1 MKNRTMPYGY
11 ELRDGKCCASRTE
24 AETVTELF
32 AAYARGASYK
42 ELAERMAGRGIPYHN
57 GDTAWNKNKIA
68 RILNCAAYLGTA
80 EYPALIDRS
89 LYDAANARKP
99 VCAMS
104 EETRKAKAIREMSRC
119 GCCGGRIRMSA
130 GREGWVRW
138 NCADCDALGAK
149 ATTKNIVPQ
158 VEAILASLIRGECGI
173 VEPSHTETQA
183 PALTQKESS
192 FAAML
197 EAEDFDEAAAI
208 TAAMALAAAR
218 YDCISAK
225 DYETMR
231 IRRRVEQAAGNTNFD
246 MNLLR
251 DVASE
256 ILIQLGGEV
265 DIMLKNGQIIG
276 RNGAR

>member
-11 ELRDGKCCASRTE
+11 ELRDGKCCVNRNE
-24 AETVTELF
+24 AEIVTELF

-42 ELAERMAGRGIPYHN
+42 EFAECMASRGVPYHD
-57 GDTAWNKNKIA
+57 GDTAWNKNKVA

-89 LYDAANARKP
+89 LYDAAMARKP
-99 VCAMS
+99 AYTIS
-104 EETRKAKAIREMSRC
+104 EETSRARAIREMSRC

-158 VEAILASLIRGECGI
+158 VEAILASLIRGESII
-173 VEPSHTETQA
+173 VEPPHKETQVS
-183 PALTQKESS
+183 ALMQKESS
-192 FAAML
+192 FAATL
-197 EAEDFDEAAAI
+197 EAEDFDEAAAM
-208 TAAMALAAAR
+208 TAALELAAAR
-218 YDCISAK
+218 YDCIGVE

-231 IRRRVEQAAGNTNFD
+231 IRHRVEQAAGSTNFD

-256 ILIQLGGEV
+256 ILIQPSGEV
-265 DIMLKNGQIIG
+265 DIILKNGQTIG
-276 RNGAR
+276 RDGVP

>member
-1 MKNRTMPYGY
+1 M
-11 ELRDGKCCASRTE
+11 ASRG
-24 AETVTELF
+24 V
-32 AAYARGASYK
+32 
-42 ELAERMAGRGIPYHN
+42 PYHD

-68 RILNCAAYLGTA
+68 RILNCTAYLGTA

-130 GREGWVRW
+130 RREGWVRW
-138 NCADCDALGAK
+138 NCADCGALGAK

-158 VEAILASLIRGECGI
+158 VEAILVSLIRGELI
-173 VEPSHTETQA
+173 IAEPLRKEAQVST
-183 PALTQKESS
+183 LMQKESS
-192 FAAML
+192 FAAIL
-197 EAEDFDEAAAI
+197 EAEDFDEAAAM
-208 TAAMALAAAR
+208 TEAMELASAR
-218 YDCISAK
+218 YDCIGVE

-256 ILIQLGGEV
+256 ILIQPSGEV
-265 DIMLKNGQIIG
+265 DIMLKNGQITG

>member
-11 ELRDGKCCASRTE
+11 ELRDGKCCVSRRE
-24 AETVTELF
+24 AEIVTELF
-32 AAYARGASYK
+32 AAYAHGASYK
-42 ELAERMAGRGIPYHN
+42 ELAERMTGRGVPYHD
-57 GDTAWNKNKIA
+57 GDTVWNKNKIA
-68 RILNCAAYLGTA
+68 RILNCSAFLGTE

-89 LYDAANARKP
+89 LYDAAMARRPAYTK
-99 VCAMS
+99 S
-104 EETRKAKAIREMSRC
+104 EETGRVRAIREMSRC

-138 NCADCDALGAK
+138 NCADCGALGAN
-149 ATTKNIVPQ
+149 ATTENIVPR

-197 EAEDFDEAAAI
+197 EAEDFDETVAM
-208 TAAMALAAAR
+208 TAAMELASAR

-231 IRRRVEQAAGNTNFD
+231 IRHRIEQAAGNMDFD

-251 DVASE
+251 DIAAE
-256 ILIQLGGEV
+256 ILIQPSGEV
-265 DIMLKNGQIIG
+265 DIILKNGQTTG
-276 RNGAR
+276 RNGDP

>member
-11 ELRDGKCCASRTE
+11 ELRDGKCCVSRSE
-24 AETVTELF
+24 AEIVTELF
-32 AAYARGASYK
+32 TAYARGASYK
-42 ELAERMAGRGIPYHN
+42 ELAERMAGRGVPYRN
-57 GDTAWNKNKIA
+57 GDIAWNKNKIA
-68 RILNCAAYLGTA
+68 RILSCTIYLGTA

-89 LYDAANARKP
+89 LYDAAMARKS
-99 VCAMS
+99 AYTKS
-104 EETRKAKAIREMSRC
+104 EETGRVRAIREISRC

-149 ATTKNIVPQ
+149 ATTENIVPQ
-158 VEAILASLIRGECGI
+158 VEAILASLIRGEFAI
-173 VEPSHTETQA
+173 VEPPHKETQA
-183 PALTQKESS
+183 AALTQKESG

-197 EAEDFDEAAAI
+197 EAEDFDEAAAVT
-208 TAAMALAAAR
+208 TAMELAAAR
-218 YDCISAK
+218 YDCIGSE

-231 IRRRVEQAAGNTNFD
+231 IRHRVEQAAGNTNFD

-256 ILIQLGGEV
+256 ILIQPSGEV
-265 DIMLKNGQIIG
+265 DIMLKNGQTTG
-276 RNGAR
+276 RNGAP

>member
-11 ELRDGKCCASRTE
+11 ELRDGKCCVSGRE
-24 AETVTELF
+24 AEIVTELF

-42 ELAERMAGRGIPYHN
+42 ELAKCMASRGVPYHD
-57 GDTAWNKNKIA
+57 GDTAWNKNKVA

-89 LYDAANARKP
+89 LYDAAMARKP
-99 VCAMS
+99 AYTIS
-104 EETRKAKAIREMSRC
+104 EETSRARAIREMSRC

-158 VEAILASLIRGECGI
+158 VEAILASLIRGESII
-173 VEPSHTETQA
+173 VEPPHKETQVS
-183 PALTQKESS
+183 ALMQKESS
-192 FAAML
+192 FAATL
-197 EAEDFDEAAAI
+197 EAEDFDEAVAMT
-208 TAAMALAAAR
+208 TAMELASAR
-218 YDCISAK
+218 YDCIGVE

-256 ILIQLGGEV
+256 ILIQPSGEV
-265 DIMLKNGQIIG
+265 DIILKNGQTIG
-276 RNGAR
+276 RDGVP

>member
-11 ELRDGKCCASRTE
+11 ELRDGKCCVSRSE
-24 AETVTELF
+24 AEIVTELF
-32 AAYARGASYK
+32 AAYARGASYQ
-42 ELAERMAGRGIPYHN
+42 ELAEHMAGRGVPYHN
-57 GDTAWNKNKIA
+57 GDTVWSKNKIA
-68 RILNCAAYLGTA
+68 RILNCPAYLGTS
-80 EYPALIDRS
+80 EYPALIDQS
-89 LYDAANARKP
+89 LYDAAMARKP
-99 VCAMS
+99 AYTKS
-104 EETRKAKAIREMSRC
+104 EETSRARAIREMSRC

-158 VEAILASLIRGECGI
+158 VEAILASLIRGESII
-173 VEPSHTETQA
+173 VEPPHKETQA
-183 PALTQKESS
+183 STLMQKESG

-197 EAEDFDEAAAI
+197 EAEDFDEAAAMT
-208 TAAMALAAAR
+208 TAMELASAR
-218 YDCISAK
+218 YDCIGVE

-246 MNLLR
+246 SNLLR
-251 DVASE
+251 DIASE
-256 ILIQLGGEV
+256 ILIQPSGEV
-265 DIMLKNGQIIG
+265 DIILKNGQTTE

>member
-11 ELRDGKCCASRTE
+11 ELRDGKCCVSIAE
-24 AETVTELF
+24 AEIVTELF

-42 ELAERMAGRGIPYHN
+42 ELAERMTGRNIPYHD

-68 RILNCAAYLGTA
+68 RILSCTIYLGTE
-80 EYPALIDRS
+80 EYPVLIDRS
-89 LYDAANARKP
+89 LYDAAMARKP
-99 VCAMS
+99 AYAKS
-104 EETRKAKAIREMSRC
+104 EETGRARAIREISRC

-130 GREGWVRW
+130 RREGWVRW
-138 NCADCDALGAK
+138 NCADCDSLGAK

-158 VEAILASLIRGECGI
+158 VEAILASLIRGEFDI
-173 VEPSHTETQA
+173 VEPPHKETQA
-183 PALTQKESS
+183 STLMQKESS
-192 FAAML
+192 FAATL
-197 EAEDFDEAAAI
+197 EAEDFDEAAAM
-208 TAAMALAAAR
+208 TATMELASAR
-218 YDCISAK
+218 YDCIGVE

-231 IRRRVEQAAGNTNFD
+231 IRHRVEQAAGNTNFD

-256 ILIQLGGEV
+256 ILIQPSGEV
-265 DIMLKNGQIIG
+265 DIMLKNGQITG

>member
-11 ELRDGKCCASRTE
+11 ELRDGKCCVNKCE

-32 AAYARGASYK
+32 AAYVSGASYK
-42 ELAERMAGRGIPYHN
+42 ELAERMTGRGVPYHN
-57 GDTAWNKNKIA
+57 GDTVWNKNKVA
-68 RILNCAAYLGTA
+68 RILNCTAYLGTA

-89 LYDAANARKP
+89 LYDAAMARKP
-99 VCAMS
+99 AYTIS
-104 EETRKAKAIREMSRC
+104 EETSKARAIREMSRC
-119 GCCGGRIRMSA
+119 GCCGGHIRMSA
-130 GREGWVRW
+130 KREGWVRW
-138 NCADCDALGAK
+138 NCADCGALGAN
-149 ATTKNIVPQ
+149 ATTENIVPQ
-158 VEAILASLIRGECGI
+158 VEAILASLIRGELAI
-173 VEPSHTETQA
+173 VEQPYKETQV
-183 PALTQKESS
+183 PALTQKESD

-197 EAEDFDEAAAI
+197 EAEDFDEAAAM
-208 TAAMALAAAR
+208 TAAMELAAAR
-218 YDCISAK
+218 YDRIDSE

-256 ILIQLGGEV
+256 ILIQPSGEV
-265 DIMLKNGQIIG
+265 DIMLKNGQITG